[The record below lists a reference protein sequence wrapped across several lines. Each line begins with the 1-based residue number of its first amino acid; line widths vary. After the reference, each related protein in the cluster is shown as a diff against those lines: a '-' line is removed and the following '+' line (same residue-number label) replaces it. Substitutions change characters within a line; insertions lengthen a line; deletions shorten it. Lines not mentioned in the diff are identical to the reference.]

1 MNEIDILRDQI
12 IELQKQIVWKDLV
25 LEFGDRVI
33 FKREKEIAKLRK
45 RIKGKNAIILGLA
58 TLAGIG
64 WFAFAAKSDECNDL
78 RRENMEL
85 EDNLEPSFSYVPE
98 EEAVDV
104 ED

>member
-1 MNEIDILRDQI
+1 MSEIDILKEQVM
-12 IELQKQIVWKDLV
+12 ELQKQIVWKDLV
-25 LEFGDRVI
+25 LEFGDKVI
-33 FKREKEIAKLRK
+33 FKREKEIAKLK
-45 RIKGKNAIILGLA
+45 KSIKGKNAIILGLA

-85 EDNLEPSFSYVPE
+85 EDNLEPSFSYDQDE
-98 EEAVDV
+98 EVGIA